1 MLRDRVKGI
10 RATVCGLFLLVFL
23 TCLPARVMAQQRPQE
38 YAVKAAYLYNFGKFA
53 KWPSETPSFNICL
66 LGKDPFGSSLDRTV
80 AGESIDGKPIA
91 VRRLNDLGAVRDCEI
106 LFVSS
111 SERGRMAWVLAQVQ
125 NLPILTVSDAPEFLD
140 RGGMIQFELQ
150 NDRVRFSIN
159 LRAARDAK
167 LNISS
172 ELLNV
177 ATRVEGR

>member
-1 MLRDRVKGI
+1 MNMTPRRQMTLALLAVI
-10 RATVCGLFLLVFL
+10 FCLGLMQEMVG
-23 TCLPARVMAQQRPQE
+23 QQRPQE